1 MIVIGCKTSLFDVIS
16 HSYKYFSIIN
26 PMETNYRPKNTF
38 KLQLKKEG
46 QQITVSSDFD
56 SGNMAAA

>member
-1 MIVIGCKTSLFDVIS
+1 
-16 HSYKYFSIIN
+16 
-26 PMETNYRPKNTF
+26 METNYRPKNTF

-46 QQITVSSDFD
+46 PQITVSSDFD